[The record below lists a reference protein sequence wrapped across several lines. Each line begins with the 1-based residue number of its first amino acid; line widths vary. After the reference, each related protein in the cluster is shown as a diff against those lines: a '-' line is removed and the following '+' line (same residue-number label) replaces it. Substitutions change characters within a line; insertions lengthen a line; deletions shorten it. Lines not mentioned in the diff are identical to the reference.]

1 MSRSRMGLHLNQSG
15 LLAAFT
21 GFCCAFLAAAQPQP
35 SRAQEI
41 VDVQLVLAVDVSLSM
56 SAGELEIQR
65 RGYAEALTHEEVVG
79 AILSGMH
86 GKIAVTY
93 FEWAGNL
100 SQRVVVPW
108 TRIASAEDARHF
120 AERLSANPPSS
131 ARRTSISGALDYAG
145 DLLAESD
152 FRGLRRVVDVSGDG
166 PNNQGGPVVPARDRL
181 AGMGITINGLPL
193 MTNGGLT
200 TSFDVKDLDTYYRNC
215 VIGGPGAFVVPVNDW
230 SQFPE
235 AIRRKLVLELA
246 GTGGHRPQ
254 IVLAQLHSAYDCLV
268 GEKMWRDRSWMW
280 QEP

>member
-1 MSRSRMGLHLNQSG
+1 MI
-15 LLAAFT
+15 AAFA
-21 GFCCAFLAAAQPQP
+21 GFLGAFFADPPPA
-35 SRAQEI
+35 RAQEI

-56 SAGELEIQR
+56 SSGELEIQR
-65 RGYAEALTHEEVVG
+65 RGYAEALVHDDVVN
-79 AILSGMH
+79 AILSGLH

-93 FEWAGNL
+93 FEWAGHF
-100 SQRVVVPW
+100 SQRIIIPW
-108 TRIASAEDARHF
+108 TRIASAEDARRV
-120 AERLSANPPSS
+120 ADQLSANPPSS
-131 ARRTSISGALDYAG
+131 ARRTSISGALDFAG
-145 DLLAESD
+145 DLLAESG

-181 AGMGITINGLPL
+181 VDMGITINGLPL

-215 VIGGPGAFVVPVNDW
+215 VIGGPGAFVVPVNEW

-246 GTGGHRPQ
+246 DAKKHEPQ
-254 IVLAQLHSAYDCLV
+254 VVLAQFHSAYDCLV

-280 QEP
+280 RDP

>member
-1 MSRSRMGLHLNQSG
+1 
-15 LLAAFT
+15 
-21 GFCCAFLAAAQPQP
+21 
-35 SRAQEI
+35 
-41 VDVQLVLAVDVSLSM
+41 M

-65 RGYAEALTHEEVVG
+65 RGYAEALVHDEVVD

-93 FEWAGNL
+93 FEWAGNF
-100 SQRVVVPW
+100 SQRIIVPW
-108 TRIASAEDARHF
+108 TRIASVEDAQRV

-131 ARRTSISGALDYAG
+131 ARRTSISGALDFAG

-152 FRGLRRVVDVSGDG
+152 FRGLRRVIDVSGDG
-166 PNNQGGPVVPARDRL
+166 PNNQGGPVVEARDRL
-181 AGMGITINGLPL
+181 ASTGITINGLPL

-215 VIGGPGAFVVPVNDW
+215 VIGGPGAFVIPVNEW

-246 GTGGHRPQ
+246 GANERRPHVRLVQ
-254 IVLAQLHSAYDCLV
+254 FHSAYDCLV

-280 QEP
+280 RDP